1 MPIGRRIVVAG
12 NHVDGNAGIAQLL
25 VDGTYSLL
33 KQYRTASGYGY
44 KNPIYDLRGK
54 GQEATLTNLMDG
66 KKTQLKEK

>member
-1 MPIGRRIVVAG
+1 MNVTFYTQ
-12 NHVDGNAGIAQLL
+12 AGIAQLL